1 MSTLQ
6 EGQLLLERI
15 REMGIHADVQ
25 NRHATT
31 AACYGIEHLLELLQD
46 RRRHLEELWLQRKL
60 KLEQCLQLLLLDEEV
75 KKVRL
80 WTSLMYICVFLNI
93 MSLQLMFY
101 MCIYLSYLLNY
112 VSIIYLFTM
121 HLRYDTMTLFVL
133 MVTLWLLSFP
143 VCPSRYLTGT
153 TKLVTATW
161 SAVS

>member
-101 MCIYLSYLLNY
+101 MCIYLSYLLNP
-112 VSIIYLFTM
+112 L
-121 HLRYDTMTLFVL
+121 D
-133 MVTLWLLSFP
+133 P
-143 VCPSRYLTGT
+143 D
-153 TKLVTATW
+153 
-161 SAVS
+161 

>member
-80 WTSLMYICVFLNI
+80 WTLLMYICVFLNV
-93 MSLQLMFY
+93 MSLQ
-101 MCIYLSYLLNY
+101 Y
-112 VSIIYLFTM
+112 VLYV
-121 HLRYDTMTLFVL
+121 YLFVL
-133 MVTLWLLSFP
+133 FT
-143 VCPSRYLTGT
+143 
-153 TKLVTATW
+153 
-161 SAVS
+161 